1 MKYSITFLL
10 CVVLSMVNFAQKYS
24 PISNSATVKKAIQL
38 KHQNTKTLS
47 ADFNEEVHSSMF
59 NTPQKGTGTLLFK
72 QSDKIRWENT
82 SSKQLILINGDN
94 VKLYDN
100 GKASGNPMANKLVK
114 KIQGMMLSMLSG
126 DFLNEK
132 EFNIAYFENGKNYK
146 LILTP
151 KNARMSKYISK
162 IELYFNQTSLL
173 LTEMILHESKDQKMI
188 YTFTNTKTNQPIND
202 SKFNQR

>member
-1 MKYSITFLL
+1 MRFILFFLL
-10 CVVLSMVNFAQKYS
+10 IIFFFNTSFAQKYERITS
-24 PISNSATVKKAIQL
+24 PSSVKKSIQV

-47 ADFNEEVHSSMF
+47 SDFTEEVHSSMF
-59 NTPQKGTGTLLFK
+59 NTPQNGNGTLFFK
-72 QSDKIRWENT
+72 QTDKIRWEN
-82 SSKQLILINGDN
+82 SNSKQLILINGDK

-100 GKASGNPMANKLVK
+100 GKSSGNPMANKLVK

-132 EFNIAYFENGKNYK
+132 EFTIAYFENGKNYK

-162 IELYFNQTSLL
+162 IELYFNQKNLL
-173 LTEMILHESKDQKMI
+173 LTEMILHESNDQKMI

-202 SKFNQR
+202 TKFNQR